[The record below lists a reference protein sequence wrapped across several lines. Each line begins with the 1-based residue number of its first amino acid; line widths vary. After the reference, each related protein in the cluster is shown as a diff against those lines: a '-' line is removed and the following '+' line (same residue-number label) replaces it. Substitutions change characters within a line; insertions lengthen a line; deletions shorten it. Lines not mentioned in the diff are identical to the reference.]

1 MEAALRRNRLRKK
14 PPPAIIDHAR
24 KKQIIMTDKTTSKRT
39 RADGSSSTTPRESK
53 ARINPAFD
61 DWLEKKL
68 HNIFDTVAMEPVPK
82 DLLKLL
88 EKLDDVEEKQ
98 KKDKP

>member
-1 MEAALRRNRLRKK
+1 
-14 PPPAIIDHAR
+14 
-24 KKQIIMTDKTTSKRT
+24 MTEKNTSKRNGS
-39 RADGSSSTTPRESK
+39 DGNGTMRESK

-88 EKLDDVEEKQ
+88 EKLDEAEEK
-98 KKDKP
+98 KNEKT

>member
-1 MEAALRRNRLRKK
+1 MK
-14 PPPAIIDHAR
+14 
-24 KKQIIMTDKTTSKRT
+24 DKTPSKRT
-39 RADGSSSTTPRESK
+39 RTDGSSNPTRESK

-88 EKLDDVEEKQ
+88 EKLDEAEEKQ
-98 KKDKP
+98 KKDKT

>member
-1 MEAALRRNRLRKK
+1 
-14 PPPAIIDHAR
+14 
-24 KKQIIMTDKTTSKRT
+24 MTDKNSSKRSP
-39 RADGSSSTTPRESK
+39 ADSKDLPHRESK

-88 EKLDDVEEKQ
+88 EKLDEADEK
-98 KKDKP
+98 KNEKA

>member
-1 MEAALRRNRLRKK
+1 MN
-14 PPPAIIDHAR
+14 
-24 KKQIIMTDKTTSKRT
+24 DKTTSKRT
-39 RADGSSSTTPRESK
+39 RTNGGGPPRRESK

-88 EKLDDVEEKQ
+88 EKLDEAEAKKKEKT
-98 KKDKP
+98 